1 MLTPTSSCQVKQL
14 SITAPTTVRQL
25 NSSSEI
31 KARLK
36 SVGILELTSVR
47 SGFNPEEPSKKQ
59 KSHCLGCPSLADKYE
74 HEVSTGKTGQQKQG
88 GEKGFIIP
96 PDPDGISRQA
106 LISNRSSCVCV
117 WRGGCMCVCAFA

>member
-31 KARLK
+31 KAWLK

-47 SGFNPEEPSKKQ
+47 SGFNPEEPSEKQ
-59 KSHCLGCPSLADKYE
+59 KSHCLGCPSLAASQ
-74 HEVSTGKTGQQKQG
+74 V
-88 GEKGFIIP
+88 
-96 PDPDGISRQA
+96 
-106 LISNRSSCVCV
+106 
-117 WRGGCMCVCAFA
+117 